1 MSDRIKKGLSSL
13 NIFSKA
19 PDQTSSDIAKKNP
32 LNSPRHDPAN
42 PGPEENKCASG
53 VSSLDSYTKALFSDL
68 ESVGTAIRTNNW
80 SGLRISKNDVD
91 IVLDAVRKRIVDS
104 PATIEPLKLKE
115 NEIASSDKATGLS
128 NVFASLK
135 ASTPFNANVSPAT
148 KVPLSDIWA
157 LVEKY
162 KVVDRVK
169 ATASDLLDLVP
180 PALLN
185 DDMKTAL
192 RDLARVSENFA
203 VQLLQLN
210 LSFQHPYL
218 VNLGLLRLYDRKMHS
233 MDKSHYAQALKEDS
247 GEVAENILA
256 HALYFIKQN
265 IAATNN
271 DLQMPSRDILLN
283 ELASKKSAA
292 NLLPSH
298 VVYLDHLTK
307 QVVVSI
313 VGTKSAH
320 DVLIDLKLDSR
331 KLNLPPGSPLK
342 NVRAHRGMA
351 DSSEALA
358 PRVEKC
364 IKKAHS
370 MNNGQFKNYGV
381 TFTGHSL
388 GGATAILLS
397 LLISPSLNVPVTTYA
412 FAPPPV
418 VDHPCRHADINANAS
433 SIVSKLSHKGLSM
446 YTFVH
451 NFDIICRV
459 SHREALNLISI
470 LKGIDSAPWSAAQRL
485 GMLIRGEMNEREVR
499 EAQTA
504 VENREDI
511 LAKADHA
518 QLLLPGDIFWLRPID
533 ASTNSSGPA
542 KYIVQRIENRDEL
555 SNVSVFCEDTIVL
568 DHFIEK
574 YRDALINRI

>member
-1 MSDRIKKGLSSL
+1 
-13 NIFSKA
+13 
-19 PDQTSSDIAKKNP
+19 
-32 LNSPRHDPAN
+32 
-42 PGPEENKCASG
+42 
-53 VSSLDSYTKALFSDL
+53 LDSYTKALFADL
-68 ESVGTAIRTNNW
+68 ENVGTAIRTNNW
-80 SGLRISKNDVD
+80 AGLRISKSDAD

-104 PATIEPLKLKE
+104 KATNDQLKFKE
-115 NEIASSDKATGLS
+115 NEIASTSSTDKSSTGLS
-128 NVFASLK
+128 NIFASLK
-135 ASTPFNANVSPAT
+135 ASSS
-148 KVPLSDIWA
+148 LSDHAPTSAIWA

-203 VQLLQLN
+203 VQLLELN
-210 LSFQHPYL
+210 LSFEHPYL

-233 MDKSHYAQALKEDS
+233 MDKSSYAQALKEDP
-247 GEVAENILA
+247 GEVSEPILA

-271 DLQMPSRDILLN
+271 DLQMPSKDILLN

-292 NLLPSH
+292 SLIPSH

-307 QVVVSI
+307 QIVVSI
-313 VGTKSAH
+313 VGTKSTH

-331 KLNLPPGSPLK
+331 TLNLPPSSPLK
-342 NVRAHRGMA
+342 NVRAHRGIA

-358 PRVEKC
+358 PRVEEC
-364 IKKAHS
+364 IKKACS
-370 MNNGQFKNYGV
+370 MNNGRFKNYGV

-397 LLISPSLNVPVTTYA
+397 LLISPSLNVPVSTYA

-418 VDHPCRHADINANAS
+418 IDHPCRHSDINS
-433 SIVSKLSHKGLSM
+433 SGSLWKPSHRGLSM

-451 NFDIICRV
+451 NFDLICRV

-485 GMLIRGEMNEREVR
+485 GMLMRGEMNDREVR

-504 VENREDI
+504 VNNREDI

-518 QLLLPGDIFWLRPID
+518 QLLLPGEIFWLRPMD
-533 ASTNSSGPA
+533 GSVTNTDST

-555 SNVSVFCEDTIVL
+555 SNVSVFCEDSIVL

-574 YRDALINRI
+574 YRDALIKRY